1 MRREAIRP
9 VAAATGEEASGR
21 PAKPLSIAIAINSS
35 WNIHNFR
42 MPLVRALQADGHEVA
57 AIAPADA
64 YTPRLAAAGLAIV
77 PLAMDP
83 KGVSPLADALLFV
96 RYFAALRRL
105 RPDVLLCYTAKP
117 NIYGSLAAQA
127 LGIAVVNNVAG
138 LGTAFIRKGPL
149 TAILTALYRRAF
161 RGSRRVFFQNEEDR
175 DRFVSDRIVAP
186 AKAGLLPGSGIDL
199 EAFAP
204 VPSPERRGRPFTFLL
219 IGRLLRDKGVL
230 EYVEAARAVRRSF
243 PETRFQLLGFLGA
256 ENRTAIGRSEVD
268 AWVREGVVEYLGAS
282 DDVRPFI
289 AAADCVVLPSYR
301 EGLPRAL
308 LEGAAMAR
316 PLIATDVEGC
326 RSVVE
331 DGVNGFLCAARS
343 AEALEAAM
351 RRMLQTDAA
360 GRAALAAAA
369 RRKAETEFDQRIV
382 IERYRRAIAEAV
394 AEKT

>member
-9 VAAATGEEASGR
+9 VAAATGEEAPGR
-21 PAKPLSIAIAINSS
+21 AAKPLSIAIAINSS

-57 AIAPADA
+57 AIAPTDA

-83 KGVSPLADALLFV
+83 KGVSPLADALLFA
-96 RYFAALRRL
+96 RYLSALRRL

-175 DRFVSDRIVAP
+175 DLFVAERIVAP

-204 VPSPERRGRPFTFLL
+204 APSPERPGRPFTFLL

-243 PETRFQLLGFLGA
+243 PETCFQLLGFLGA
-256 ENRTAIGRSEVD
+256 ENRTAIGPSEVD

-326 RSVVE
+326 RAVVE

-343 AEALEAAM
+343 AEALGAAM

-360 GRAALAAAA
+360 ARAALAAAG
-369 RRKAETEFDQRIV
+369 RRKAEAEFDQRIV

-394 AEKT
+394 ALKA